1 MQKYRDYRMAIEKT
15 LAMIQPT
22 DDGLASGAVT
32 IQEILKLA
40 ASETQTKSTENTEDT
55 HSEVPVQLRPE
66 PAIKNEATSNTDQPA
81 TEKTNTESS
90 TTEKPTTE
98 KTTAEKSAT
107 ELVTQSTKPSPD
119 EPNHTVMQVRRR
131 LKGFDLIDPDN
142 DKAPHYYYD
151 EILARQLEI
160 QNGDWVQ
167 VGTMQRGKNH
177 PFIEKILSHAE
188 VPNLITVAPLYVVN
202 YNSFDDTYQI
212 TQNYQGTPLASVNP
226 AVETFKISGR
236 DTLRQRINDGQLVD
250 LAWFNEQPDKPV
262 VRYVHHSHR
271 PLGAQ
276 ANRPEK
282 RVKSTTSTGP
292 AEPIQTLDFD
302 LKAQTVAVVMGDAN
316 TRQQQITQL
325 IDEHNGHALLI
336 DAFKHSNSASFYN
349 QQLSQTDIV
358 VMVQNQNKHAT
369 SKALSKA
376 VKQYNLKM
384 AIANGGGL
392 QQIER
397 AMYRAVKGLPAF
409 ESGNLITYPQAEA
422 Q

>member
-40 ASETQTKSTENTEDT
+40 ASETQTKSIENTEDT
-55 HSEVPVQLRPE
+55 HSEAPTQSRPE
-66 PAIKNEATSNTDQPA
+66 PAVKNEATLNTDRP
-81 TEKTNTESS
+81 TIEKTNTEKPA
-90 TTEKPTTE
+90 TEESTTE
-98 KTTAEKSAT
+98 KTTT

-177 PFIEKILSHAE
+177 PYIEKILSHAE

-236 DTLRQRINDGQLVD
+236 DALRQRINDGQLVD

-282 RVKSTTSTGP
+282 RVKSTTSTSP

-376 VKQYNLKM
+376 VKQYDLKM

>member
-1 MQKYRDYRMAIEKT
+1 
-15 LAMIQPT
+15 
-22 DDGLASGAVT
+22 
-32 IQEILKLA
+32 
-40 ASETQTKSTENTEDT
+40 
-55 HSEVPVQLRPE
+55 
-66 PAIKNEATSNTDQPA
+66 
-81 TEKTNTESS
+81 
-90 TTEKPTTE
+90 
-98 KTTAEKSAT
+98 
-107 ELVTQSTKPSPD
+107 
-119 EPNHTVMQVRRR
+119 MQVRRR

-177 PFIEKILSHAE
+177 PYIEKILSHAE

-226 AVETFKISGR
+226 VVETFKISGR
-236 DTLRQRINDGQLVD
+236 DALRQRINDGQLVD

-282 RVKSTTSTGP
+282 RVKSTTSTSP

-325 IDEHNGHALLI
+325 VDEHNGHALLI

-376 VKQYNLKM
+376 VKQYDLKM

>member
-22 DDGLASGAVT
+22 DDGLAGGAVT

-40 ASETQTKSTENTEDT
+40 ASETQPEQTENKEDT
-55 HSEVPVQLRPE
+55 HSEAPTQSRPE
-66 PAIKNEATSNTDQPA
+66 PTVKNEATSNTEQPA
-81 TEKTNTESS
+81 TEKTNTELP
-90 TTEKPTTE
+90 TTEKSATEEPTTE
-98 KTTAEKSAT
+98 KTTT

-177 PFIEKILSHAE
+177 PYIEKILSHAE

-236 DTLRQRINDGQLVD
+236 DALRQRINDGQLVD

-282 RVKSTTSTGP
+282 RVKSTTSTSP

-376 VKQYNLKM
+376 VKQYDLKM
-384 AIANGGGL
+384 AIANGGAYNKSNGRCIVPL
-392 QQIER
+392 KAYQLLKVAI
-397 AMYRAVKGLPAF
+397 
-409 ESGNLITYPQAEA
+409 
-422 Q
+422 

>member
-40 ASETQTKSTENTEDT
+40 ASETQLEQTENKEDT
-55 HSEVPVQLRPE
+55 HSEVPVQSRPA
-66 PAIKNEATSNTDQPA
+66 PAVKNEATSNTNQPA

-90 TTEKPTTE
+90 ATEEPATE

-236 DTLRQRINDGQLVD
+236 DALRQRINDGQLVD
-250 LAWFNEQPDKPV
+250 LAWFNE
-262 VRYVHHSHR
+262 
-271 PLGAQ
+271 
-276 ANRPEK
+276 
-282 RVKSTTSTGP
+282 
-292 AEPIQTLDFD
+292 
-302 LKAQTVAVVMGDAN
+302 
-316 TRQQQITQL
+316 
-325 IDEHNGHALLI
+325 
-336 DAFKHSNSASFYN
+336 
-349 QQLSQTDIV
+349 
-358 VMVQNQNKHAT
+358 
-369 SKALSKA
+369 
-376 VKQYNLKM
+376 
-384 AIANGGGL
+384 
-392 QQIER
+392 
-397 AMYRAVKGLPAF
+397 
-409 ESGNLITYPQAEA
+409 
-422 Q
+422 

>member
-40 ASETQTKSTENTEDT
+40 ASETQLEQTENKEDT
-55 HSEVPVQLRPE
+55 HSETPTQSRPE
-66 PAIKNEATSNTDQPA
+66 SAVKNEATSNTDQPA
-81 TEKTNTESS
+81 TEKTNTEKPA
-90 TTEKPTTE
+90 TEEPTTE
-98 KTTAEKSAT
+98 KTTT

-236 DTLRQRINDGQLVD
+236 DALRQRINDGQLVD

-282 RVKSTTSTGP
+282 RIKSTTSTSP

-376 VKQYNLKM
+376 VKQYDLKM